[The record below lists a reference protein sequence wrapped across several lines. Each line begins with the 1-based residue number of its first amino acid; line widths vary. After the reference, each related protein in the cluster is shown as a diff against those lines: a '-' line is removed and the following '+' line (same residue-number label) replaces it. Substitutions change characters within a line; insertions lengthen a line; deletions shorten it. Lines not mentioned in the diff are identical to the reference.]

1 MSSTSSPR
9 DFSTFE
15 YPQQI
20 QLQKTCQ
27 RKHFFFPASF
37 VFPIMSRFS
46 IVILSL
52 MLFLAQATATGNCR
66 DGVCSNSPS
75 KIGDSCQCW
84 STCNSVDD
92 ARKCD
97 GASSLWS
104 GYQRANQGGNDV
116 GCTYIPFASISAT
129 CACGTTQATPRTMRR
144 SRHCNSAAMSRMARQ
159 RPLAFRP
166 NVRMS
171 STQYAIQCAK
181 YSFFVS
187 EILGG
192 HHF

>member
-1 MSSTSSPR
+1 
-9 DFSTFE
+9 
-15 YPQQI
+15 
-20 QLQKTCQ
+20 
-27 RKHFFFPASF
+27 
-37 VFPIMSRFS
+37 MSRFS

-52 MLFLAQATATGNCR
+52 MFLAQATATGNCR

-116 GCTYIPFASISAT
+116 GCTYIPFASNQRDLCVWYYSGNTADD
-129 CACGTTQATPRTMRR
+129 AAVTT
-144 SRHCNSAAMSRMARQ
+144 
-159 RPLAFRP
+159 L
-166 NVRMS
+166 
-171 STQYAIQCAK
+171 
-181 YSFFVS
+181 
-187 EILGG
+187 
-192 HHF
+192 